1 MDGSDVVTLR
11 KAMLE
16 ICGHEFSNL
25 ELMRIAVTHPSAA
38 ETRTNSYERLEF
50 IGDSVLG
57 LVVSEMLY
65 RMYSD
70 NSEGDLTK
78 KRMAMVCGSRVVEV
92 ARTLGLGGI
101 LRMSKGEMSC
111 GGQNNDSN
119 LENALEA
126 LIGALYID
134 GGLEVARNFVV
145 KHWQRAAES
154 MISVPLTDYKS
165 ALQEWSQSKALP
177 VPEYKVVSKIGSEH
191 EPIFT
196 VEVSISS
203 SIIEKVVGSGKNK
216 KLAEQ
221 AAAKLMLEKITS

>member
-1 MDGSDVVTLR
+1 MCGRNVELVRRAL
-11 KAMLE
+11 LE
-16 ICGHEFSNL
+16 ICGHEFNNL
-25 ELMRIAVTHPSAA
+25 ELMQVSITHPSVAGD
-38 ETRTNSYERLEF
+38 RTDSYERLEF
-50 IGDSVLG
+50 IGDAVLG

-65 RMYSD
+65 RMYPD

-78 KRMAMVCGSRVVEV
+78 KRMALVCGSRVVEI
-92 ARTLGLGGI
+92 ARSLGLGRI

-119 LENALEA
+119 LENAMEA
-126 LIGALYID
+126 IIGALYID
-134 GGLEVARNFVV
+134 GGIEVARNFVA
-145 KHWQRAAES
+145 KHWHHAAES
-154 MISVPLTDYKS
+154 MVSVPLTDYKS
-165 ALQEWSQSKALP
+165 ALQEWSQSKTLP
-177 VPEYKVVSKIGSEH
+177 VPEYRVISKIGSEH

-203 SIIEKVVGSGKNK
+203 LETEKAVGSGKNK